1 MKCCKC
7 FVSETALITTKLTNC
22 LVIGAKTRTLG
33 VIIIARV
40 KLIMTRKPTLS
51 TTFIDLSSQLRRFV
65 SRIVQPDDVEDIV
78 QETFVKSYQ
87 ADLKQDIKY
96 TRSYMLKT
104 AKHLALNHIAKWD
117 NQHCDSLDT
126 SDDYQQSLRSMQ
138 LEDEVTSK
146 ERFLLFCRATEQ
158 LSQPVRK
165 CFILK
170 KVYGMSQKEIA
181 AQMKLSESTVE
192 KHIAKGLLQSM
203 RYMQQHEQLGE
214 HSSATIEP
222 ARRVGK

>member
-1 MKCCKC
+1 M
-7 FVSETALITTKLTNC
+7 SETALITTKLTIA
-22 LVIGAKTRTLG
+22 LVIVVKTRTLS
-33 VIIIARV
+33 VIIITKV
-40 KLIMTRKPTLS
+40 QSVMTRKLALS
-51 TTFIDLSSQLRRFV
+51 TTFLELSSQLRRFV

-96 TRSYMLKT
+96 ARSYMLKT

-126 SDDYQQSLRSMQ
+126 SDDYQQLLKSMQ

-170 KVYGMSQKEIA
+170 KVYCMSQKEIA
-181 AQMKLSESTVE
+181 AHMKLSESTVE

-203 RYMQQHEQLGE
+203 HYMQQHEQLDE
-214 HSSATIEP
+214 QHNHTIKP

>member
-203 RYMQQHEQLGE
+203 RYMQQHEQFGE